1 MKKILII
8 GATSAIAEATAR
20 LWAIQGHRLYLLGR
34 NAERLQAIGADLKV
48 RGAESVQQALLDVND
63 FEQHATLLDTAVT
76 ALDGLDI
83 VLLAHGTL
91 GDQMACERDF
101 AATLLELNTNAI
113 SVISL
118 LTLLA
123 NRFETQKH
131 GAIVVISSVAGDR
144 GRQSN
149 YVYGAAKGMVTLFMQ
164 GLRNRLHKSGVQ
176 VLTVKPGFVDTPM
189 TAEFK
194 KGPLWVAPETIAHS
208 ILRAIQKRRNV
219 IYTPWFWLP
228 IMLVIRAIPERIFM
242 KLKL

>member
-101 AATLLELNTNAI
+101 ATTLLELNTNAI

-118 LTLLA
+118 LTILA